1 MRTMMTLEILL
12 RLEINKKKLIK
23 PRINLKK
30 WKTRI
35 KACISQSNLPSTTLN
50 T

>member
-30 WKTRI
+30 
-35 KACISQSNLPSTTLN
+35 
-50 T
+50 

>member
-23 PRINLKK
+23 PKINLKK
-30 WKTRI
+30 
-35 KACISQSNLPSTTLN
+35 
-50 T
+50 